1 MLTATKNN
9 IKTKVTHLLADTV
22 TPVSIYLKVRDHF
35 NNPVLLESNDF
46 RSRENCYSI
55 IGLEPIAGLKVQQGA
70 ITRLLQMVLLKQK
83 QL

>member
-1 MLTATKNN
+1 MDKFTKSGLSITRQAAFLLGKSINNKDIMLTATKNN

-46 RSRENCYSI
+46 RSR
-55 IGLEPIAGLKVQQGA
+55 
-70 ITRLLQMVLLKQK
+70 
-83 QL
+83 